1 LPGGDDALLW
11 DQAAREMQM
20 ALVSMTG
27 FADAQG
33 AFDILRWRW
42 EVRSVNGRSLDLRL
56 RLPPGL
62 ESMDAA
68 ARVLAGERFRRGNIQ
83 ATLMLETQESSRGL
97 RVDPA
102 VLAQAVK
109 IAREIAG
116 ETDLAPARVDGLLAL
131 KGVIVQEEN
140 FGGDAPTRAARDAA
154 VLETLS
160 LAFDSLV
167 RARRSEGAKL
177 GDVLK
182 RTADEIG
189 RLTDDATRV
198 AATQPAAI
206 REKLRAQLK
215 DLLDQASP
223 GDERIAQEIALL
235 AAKADIREEL
245 DRLRA
250 HVQEAH
256 RLIASGDAVGR
267 KLDFL
272 SQELNREANTLC
284 SKSADIA
291 LTRLGLALKAA
302 IDQFREQ
309 AQNVE

>member
-1 LPGGDDALLW
+1 
-11 DQAAREMQM
+11 MTV
-20 ALVSMTG
+20 VSMTG

-33 AFDILRWRW
+33 AFDNLRWRW
-42 EVRSVNGRSLDLRL
+42 EVRSVNGRSLDLKL
-56 RLPPGL
+56 RIPPGL
-62 ESMDAA
+62 ESMDPA
-68 ARVLAGERFRRGNIQ
+68 ARVLAGGRFRRGNVQ
-83 ATLMLETQESSRGL
+83 APLTMEPQESSRGL
-97 RVDPA
+97 RVDTA
-102 VLAQAVK
+102 ALAQAVK
-109 IAREIAG
+109 IAHEIAG
-116 ETDLAPARVDGLLAL
+116 ETGLAPARVDGLLAL

-154 VLETLS
+154 LLETLS
-160 LAFDSLV
+160 LAFDSLA
-167 RARRSEGAKL
+167 RARRTEGIKL
-177 GDVLK
+177 AEVLA

-189 RLTDDATRV
+189 RLTDDAARV
-198 AATQPAAI
+198 AAAQPVAI
-206 REKLRAQLK
+206 RERLRAQLK
-215 DLLDQASP
+215 DLLDQTAP

-235 AAKADIREEL
+235 AARADVREEL

-256 RLIASGDAVGR
+256 RLIGSGEAIGR

-284 SKSADIA
+284 SKSVDIA
-291 LTRLGLALKAA
+291 LTRIGLALKAA